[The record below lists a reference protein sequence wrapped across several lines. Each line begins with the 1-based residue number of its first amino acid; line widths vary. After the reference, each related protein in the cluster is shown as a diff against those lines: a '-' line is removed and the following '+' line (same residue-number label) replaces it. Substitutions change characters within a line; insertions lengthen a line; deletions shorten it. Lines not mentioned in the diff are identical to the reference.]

1 MSNRYNIENK
11 NAKQAL
17 DKMKNEISS
26 ELGVNLKSEGVT
38 AREAGKVGG
47 EMTKRLVEMAENK
60 LS

>member
-1 MSNRYNIENK
+1 MNNKNNIENK

-26 ELGVNLKSEGVT
+26 ELGVNLKSEGLT
-38 AREAGKVGG
+38 AKEAGKVGG
-47 EMTKRLVEMAENK
+47 EMTRRLVEMAENK

>member
-1 MSNRYNIENK
+1 MNKNNIENK

-26 ELGVNLKSEGVT
+26 ELGVNLKSEGLT
-38 AREAGKVGG
+38 AKEAGKVGG
-47 EMTKRLVEMAENK
+47 EMTRRLVEMAENK